1 MKFFLYKSTSYAHTI
16 YLFLREKASE
26 MAAPKRIIRPQP
38 GFQERFVRSNVDF
51 AVGGS
56 CLGSGKTFASVLAV
70 AEPSEDPNFRG
81 LFLRN
86 NLGDTKAAGGILD
99 TFKEVYGDGCTIVE
113 SGEPRV
119 DFPSGARIDVTHV
132 SEQSRD
138 KVLQRFK
145 GRQYDFI
152 YFDEGTGFTWECF
165 TAIYTRNRGRAKWT
179 GKVRM
184 TTNPDRNHWLRKFC
198 DWYIGADGFIIPD
211 RDGVVRYFFINGERV
226 EDVVWGDS
234 KEEVY
239 DKARVAIDRVL
250 YRINGAEGNATYKD
264 IVKSFAFYLG
274 RMSEN
279 KAMLQNNDGYVGSVA
294 VMGGRNAQQLL
305 EGNWN
310 VSPDD
315 ELDAPITTDLA
326 EAVFNNDPQVNGDKW
341 VTCDLAD
348 TGTDNY
354 IAMFW
359 NGFNLED
366 IDIMTHSTP
375 KMNAEHLAMFA
386 ASHGVPDSHIIYDAV
401 RGRYIND
408 YIEDAIPFISG
419 HATMGLYGRTANKLK
434 DECYIRLVNAIKRR
448 NFSIADSVSERL
460 YEHQNFKT
468 PITIRQEF
476 VEECLVVRF
485 RDMPSGKKA
494 LFSKKEMNQMLGR
507 NRSMDLLDPCA
518 MRMFPVLRFPYG
530 EELDETYVEDEGDY
544 EYSEATNSI
553 YDEQLW
559 A

>member
-1 MKFFLYKSTSYAHTI
+1 MRKS
-16 YLFLREKASE
+16 FRK
-26 MAAPKRIIRPQP
+26 MATAKRIIRAQA

-51 AVGGS
+51 VVGG
-56 CLGSGKTFASVLAV
+56 GSVGGGKSFGAVLCV
-70 AEPSEDPNFRG
+70 AEPSEDGRFRG

-86 NLGDTKAAGGILD
+86 NLGDTKAAGGIID
-99 TFKEVYGDGCTIVE
+99 TFKDVYGDGCTIVE
-113 SGEPRV
+113 SGEPHV

-132 SEQSRD
+132 SEQARD
-138 KVLQRFK
+138 KILQRFK

-165 TAIYTRNRGRAKWT
+165 SAIYTRNRGRARWT

-184 TTNPDRNHWLRKFC
+184 TTNPDRNHWLRKWL
-198 DWYIGADGFIIPD
+198 DWYIGPDGFIIPE

-226 EDVVWGDS
+226 DDVVWGGS

-239 DKARVAIDRVL
+239 HKARVAIDRIL
-250 YRINGAEGNATYKD
+250 YRLNGENGTATYRD
-264 IVKSFAFYLG
+264 VVKSFCFYLG

-279 KAMLQNNDGYVGSVA
+279 RAMLQNNDGYVGSVA

-310 VSPDD
+310 VSPED
-315 ELDAPITTDLA
+315 ELDAPITMDLA
-326 EAVFNNDPQVNGDKW
+326 DAVFLADPQVNGDKW
-341 VTCDLAD
+341 ITCDLAD

-359 NGFNLED
+359 DGFHLLD
-366 IDIMTHSTP
+366 IDIMTQSTP
-375 KMNAEHLAMFA
+375 RMNAEHLATFA
-386 ASHGVPDSHIIYDAV
+386 AAHGVPDSHIIYDAV

-408 YIEDAIPFISG
+408 YIPDAIPFISG
-419 HATMGLYGRTANKLK
+419 HATVGLYARTANKLK
-434 DECYIRLVNAIKRR
+434 DECYMRLVNAIKRR
-448 NFSIADSVSERL
+448 NFSICEDVANRL

-476 VEECLVVRF
+476 SEECLVVRF
-485 RDMPSGKKA
+485 RDMPSGRKA
-494 LFSKKEMNQMLGR
+494 LFSKKEMNAMLGR

-518 MRMFPVLRFPYG
+518 MRMYPVLKYPYG
-530 EELDETYVEDEGDY
+530 EELDCTINEDEAAYAYGD
-544 EYSEATNSI
+544 SNNSI
-553 YDEQLW
+553 YDETLW
-559 A
+559 Q